1 MQKRAFFRLRAAR
14 QRVAGMTAQQTEHPT
29 EPTNMDENL
38 NFDTLAVRSGS
49 LRSEF
54 NEHSEALYLTSS
66 FCFGSAA
73 EAAERFKNS
82 DTGYTYARFTNPT
95 VTMFQDRLAALEG
108 GEACMATAS
117 GMAAIM
123 SVVMA
128 ELQQGDHIV
137 SSRSL
142 FGSTLGMFSQIFP
155 RFGITTT
162 FVDPS
167 DFDAWKNAV
176 RPETKMF
183 VLETP
188 SNPLTEVADIE
199 AVSQIA
205 KAAGAL
211 FVVDNCFCS
220 PALQQP
226 LKSGADVVMHSATK
240 FLDGQGR
247 VLGGALV
254 GSKAFIMEKVFP
266 FVRSAGPTLSAF
278 NAWVLLKGMETLSL
292 RVEKQSANALEI
304 ARWLEAHPAVKR
316 VFYPGLESHPQHALA
331 MRQQKSGGAIVS
343 FELKGDT
350 PEQQRANAW
359 SVIDGTKVCSITGN
373 LGDTRTTITHP
384 ATTTHGRIAPEA
396 RAAAGITEGLIRLA
410 VGLEDPRD
418 VRNDLAHGL
427 DAAQ

>member
-1 MQKRAFFRLRAAR
+1 
-14 QRVAGMTAQQTEHPT
+14 
-29 EPTNMDENL
+29 MDDTF
-38 NFDTLAVRSGS
+38 NFDTLAVRSGT

-66 FCFGSAA
+66 FCFSSAT

-82 DTGYTYARFTNPT
+82 ETGYTYARFTNPT

-123 SVVMA
+123 SVVMSA
-128 ELQQGDHIV
+128 LQAGDHIV
-137 SSRSL
+137 SSQSL
-142 FGSTLGMFSQIFP
+142 FGSTLGMFSQIFSK
-155 RFGITTT
+155 FGITTT
-162 FVDPS
+162 FVDPT
-167 DFDAWKNAV
+167 DLDAWKNAV

-183 VLETP
+183 FLETP
-188 SNPLTEVADIE
+188 SNPLTEVSDIE
-199 AVSQIA
+199 AIGKIA

-226 LKSGADVVMHSATK
+226 LKLGADVVMHSATK

-254 GSKAFIMEKVFP
+254 GSKQFIMEKVFP

-292 RVEKQSANALEI
+292 RVEKQSDNALEI
-304 ARWLEAHPAVKR
+304 ARWLEAHPAVSR
-316 VFYPGLESHPQHALA
+316 VFYPGLESHPQYALA
-331 MRQQKSGGAIVS
+331 KRQQKAGGAIVS

-359 SVIDGTKVCSITGN
+359 RVIDNTKVCSITGN

-384 ATTTHGRIAPEA
+384 ATTTHGRITPEA

-410 VGLEDPRD
+410 VGLENAQDI
-418 VRNDLAHGL
+418 RNDLARGL
-427 DAAQ
+427 DAKA